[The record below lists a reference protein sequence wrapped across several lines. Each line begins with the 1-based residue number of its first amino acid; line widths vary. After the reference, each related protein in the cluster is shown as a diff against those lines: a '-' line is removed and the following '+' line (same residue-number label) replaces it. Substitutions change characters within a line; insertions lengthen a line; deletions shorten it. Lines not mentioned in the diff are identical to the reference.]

1 MSVKHISYYVKLLKI
16 KVKMK
21 KENYLWIS
29 DIKHYVLIPVSEVN
43 RLLSVNLIVLENS
56 SGSLNFYDVLKN

>member
-16 KVKMK
+16 KVKMQ

-43 RLLSVNLIVLENS
+43 RLLSENLIVFDNS
-56 SGSLNFYDVLKN
+56 SDFNNYYDVVKN